1 MVDERLL
8 SRVNVRKMIAND
20 VAEVASLHR
29 QIFSDYFLTH
39 MGQSFL
45 EHYYKEFMDQSENYG
60 FVAVNEDVLLGFVV
74 GTSDSERLYTR
85 FYRRN
90 FALLVP
96 ISLWRLAVDPYV
108 RRHMWSRM
116 THVRRALRS
125 LFGRVRGQGSPSE
138 SASQSRAVARL
149 LSVGVGPEC
158 RGQGVADALVG
169 RFCEH
174 LRQDGFEIVGLSVR
188 SNNNRAI
195 SFYKKIG
202 WQQERSSD
210 TVISFVRSTSR

>member
-1 MVDERLL
+1 MADGRSLSNVD
-8 SRVNVRKMIAND
+8 VRKMIAND

-39 MGQSFL
+39 MGQRFL
-45 EHYYKEFMDQSENYG
+45 ERYYKEFVDQSENYG

-74 GTSDSERLYTR
+74 GMSDSERFYSR

-108 RRHMWSRM
+108 RRHIWSRM
-116 THVRRALRS
+116 SHGRRALRS
-125 LFGRVRGQGSPSE
+125 LFGRARGQDSPIE
-138 SASQSRAVARL
+138 SASQSRALARL
-149 LSVGVGPEC
+149 LSVGVRPEC

-174 LRQDGFEIVGLSVR
+174 LQEDGFEIVGLSVR

-195 SFYKKIG
+195 SFYKKNG
-202 WQQERSSD
+202 WQQERSSE
-210 TVISFVRSTSR
+210 TVISFVRSTST